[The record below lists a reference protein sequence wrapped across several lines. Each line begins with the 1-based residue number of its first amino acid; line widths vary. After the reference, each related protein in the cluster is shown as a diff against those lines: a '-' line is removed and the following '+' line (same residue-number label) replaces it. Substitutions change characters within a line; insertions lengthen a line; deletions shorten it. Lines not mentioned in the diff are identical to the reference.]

1 MAWTGQHFASNSS
14 NIPVD
19 FSEIVKNAI
28 LFFGENM
35 IVVPH
40 TEISEQC
47 CFKPSAALPEI
58 KQHTGVGQY
67 DALRETVRETNILLQ
82 LSRAFCRNSEIP
94 SLGIPV
100 GFLATYPVNSC
111 KISNLKLKGI
121 AQ

>member
-1 MAWTGQHFASNSS
+1 MSDSS
-14 NIPVD
+14 NIPAD

-35 IVVPH
+35 IVVSRI
-40 TEISEQC
+40 EVSEQC
-47 CFKPSAALPEI
+47 CFELSAVLPEI

-67 DALRETVRETNILLQ
+67 NALRESIRKTNILLQ

-94 SLGIPV
+94 NLGIPV
-100 GFLATYPVNSC
+100 GFLAAYPVISC

-121 AQ
+121 AH